1 MHMPL
6 VTGLLALVLALVF
19 TPMVRGHALRRGWVC
34 YPRADRWSKRTV
46 ALMGGVSI
54 VASVTVASCALVG
67 RFDHRALALL
77 GSSLLMF
84 AVGAVDDRISVK
96 PHTKLISQVVAAT
109 ILVQSGLRFGLPGD
123 GLRLL
128 DQLLTIFW
136 IVFVGNAFNLL
147 DNMDGL
153 CAGIACVASF
163 CLAAIGLKTGDP
175 VGAAL
180 SAAMG
185 GACLGYLRYNRYPAS
200 VFMGDCGSLF
210 IGHFLAGAT
219 LLVPGATGQRSV
231 LSIVALPTLV
241 MLIPLMDTG
250 LVTVSRKWFGR
261 PISQGGRD
269 HSSHRLV
276 AIGMSEPAAVRLLCA
291 VSAVGGASALAVLYL
306 EWWLASVLLPT
317 MLLLVG
323 LLAWYLLRVRVYDE
337 TASLTELLNQTPI
350 PLLAQHRYR
359 RRIGE
364 VLFDTTAIALGLY
377 ITYVLRF
384 EGDLARPE
392 VLASFGGAMPL
403 VLATHLSA
411 YFIAGVYRGIWRY
424 TSAPDLPRF
433 LMAVAMGTG
442 FCVLALAITGRSMM
456 NSRSVLLI
464 NALVQFNLL
473 AGTRISLRL
482 MRDRLRSVATDHRP
496 VLLVGASD
504 RAEPALRRL
513 LMTRQWGIRP
523 TGLICEEESTVG
535 LRMMGVPVV
544 GTSHD
549 IRELV
554 DGKAVSEVLL
564 IDDTY
569 PREAWERIRRAC
581 RDMGVTTRVVRNSL
595 EPDEGPTPL
604 SAVGD

>member
-1 MHMPL
+1 M
-6 VTGLLALVLALVF
+6 F
-19 TPMVRGHALRRGWVC
+19 
-34 YPRADRWSKRTV
+34 
-46 ALMGGVSI
+46 
-54 VASVTVASCALVG
+54 LVG
-67 RFDHRALALL
+67 
-77 GSSLLMF
+77 
-84 AVGAVDDRISVK
+84 VVDDRISIK
-96 PHTKLISQVVAAT
+96 PHTKLLSQVVAAT

-123 GLRLL
+123 SLRLI
-128 DQLLTIFW
+128 DQLLAIFW
-136 IVFVGNAFNLL
+136 VVFVGNAFNLL

-153 CAGIACVASF
+153 CAGIACVTSF
-163 CLAAIGLKTGDP
+163 CLAAIGIKTGDP
-175 VGAAL
+175 TGAAL
-180 SAAMG
+180 TTALG

-250 LVTVSRKWFGR
+250 LVTISRKWFGR

-291 VSAVGGASALAVLYL
+291 VSAVGAASALAVFYL

-323 LLAWYLLRVRVYDE
+323 LLAWYLLRVRVYGD
-337 TASLTELLNQTPI
+337 TASLTELLNQTPV

-364 VLFDTTAIALGLY
+364 VLFDTTAITLGLY
-377 ITYVLRF
+377 IAYVLRF
-384 EGDLARPE
+384 EGDMARPE
-392 VLASFGGAMPL
+392 VVASFTSAMPL
-403 VLATHLSA
+403 VLASHLTA

-433 LMAVAMGTG
+433 LVAVIGGTG
-442 FCVLALAITGRSMM
+442 LCLLALAVTGRNLMD
-456 NSRSVLLI
+456 SRSLVLI
-464 NALVQFNLL
+464 NAMVQFNLL

-482 MRDRLRSVATDHRP
+482 MRDRLRSVASDHRP
-496 VLLVGASD
+496 VLLVGAND
-504 RAEPALRRL
+504 RSEPALRRL
-513 LMTRQWGIRP
+513 LLTRQWGVHP

-549 IRELV
+549 IRELI
-554 DGKAVSEVLL
+554 DGNQVSEVVL
-564 IDDTY
+564 IDDAY
-569 PREAWERIRRAC
+569 PREGWERIRRAC
-581 RDMGVTTRVVRNSL
+581 RDKNIPTRVVRSSL
-595 EPDEGPTPL
+595 EPDEGPTAL

>member
-1 MHMPL
+1 MPL

-377 ITYVLRF
+377 IAYVLRF

>member
-6 VTGLLALVLALVF
+6 VTGLLALVLALLL
-19 TPMVRGHALRRGWVC
+19 TPVVRGQALRRGWVC
-34 YPRADRWSKRTV
+34 HPRADRWSKRTV
-46 ALMGGVSI
+46 ALMGGVAI
-54 VASVTVASCALVG
+54 VAAMTLASCSVAM
-67 RFDHRALALL
+67 RFDARALALL
-77 GSSLLMF
+77 GSSLMMF
-84 AVGAVDDRISVK
+84 VVGAVDDRISIK
-96 PHTKLISQVVAAT
+96 PHTKLVSQVVAAAV
-109 ILVQSGLRFGLPGD
+109 LVQAGLRFGFPGD
-123 GLRLL
+123 GMRLA
-128 DQLLTIFW
+128 DQLVTVFW
-136 IVFVGNAFNLL
+136 VVFVGNAFNLL

-153 CAGIACVASF
+153 CAGIACVASL
-163 CLAAIGLKTGDP
+163 CLTAIGIKSADYM
-175 VGAAL
+175 GAAL
-180 SAAMG
+180 TAAMG
-185 GACLGYLRYNRYPAS
+185 GACLGYLRYNRHPAS

-219 LLVPGATGQRSV
+219 LLVPDATGQRSV

-250 LVTVSRKWFGR
+250 MVTISRKWFGR

-337 TASLTELLNQTPI
+337 TASLSELLDQTPI

-364 VLFDTTAIALGLY
+364 VLFDTVAIGLGLY
-377 ITYVLRF
+377 IAYVLRF
-384 EGDLARPE
+384 EGDLAHSD
-392 VLASFGGAMPL
+392 VLASLASAAPL
-403 VLATHLSA
+403 VVASHLTA

-433 LMAVAMGTG
+433 LMAVFLGSAFTLLG
-442 FCVLALAITGRSMM
+442 LAITGRSMM
-456 NSRSVLLI
+456 DSRSVLLI
-464 NALVQFNLL
+464 NAMVQFNLL

-482 MRDRLRSVATDHRP
+482 MRDRLHTAAADHRP
-496 VLLVGASD
+496 ALLVGASD

-513 LMTRQWGIRP
+513 LMTHQWSLRP
-523 TGLICEEESTVG
+523 TGIVCEEESTVG

-549 IRELV
+549 IRELI
-554 DGKAVSEVLL
+554 DGKAVAEVLL

-581 RDMGVTTRVVRNSL
+581 RDMGVPTRVARSSL
-595 EPDEGPTPL
+595 EPDEGPSAL